1 MAEVTRFVG
10 IDVSKAQLDVALGD
24 NEGTFSIA
32 NDEHGIRE
40 LLKRLTPGAD
50 LVILEATGG
59 LEVAVA
65 GALATAGI
73 AVAVVNP
80 RQVREFARATG
91 RLAKTDRLDAQ
102 VLARFGEAVKLPVRP
117 LKDEQAQALEALV
130 VRRSQLVAMLT
141 AEKNRR
147 ANAARVIRRSI
158 DEHIRW
164 LEKRLSGF
172 DDELAEL
179 IRETPLWRKRDE
191 LLRSVPGVG
200 KVLSSTLLA
209 HLPEL
214 GALNRKQIAALAGL
228 APFNRDSGSL
238 HGSRCIWGGRAQV
251 RRVLYMAVVAAVRS
265 NPVIK
270 NFYTQ
275 LRARGKF
282 PKSALTACMR
292 KLLVILN
299 AMLHNKTHWQTPAL
313 TSSTSALSPFLGAV
327 PDTVAARLITAFGL
341 FSRHT

>member
-102 VLARFGEAVKLPVRP
+102 VLARFGEAVKPPVRP
-117 LKDEQAQALEALV
+117 LRDEQAQALGSAGD
-130 VRRSQLVAMLT
+130 A
-141 AEKNRR
+141 AE
-147 ANAARVIRRSI
+147 
-158 DEHIRW
+158 
-164 LEKRLSGF
+164 
-172 DDELAEL
+172 
-179 IRETPLWRKRDE
+179 
-191 LLRSVPGVG
+191 SVGCHADG
-200 KVLSSTLLA
+200 
-209 HLPEL
+209 
-214 GALNRKQIAALAGL
+214 
-228 APFNRDSGSL
+228 
-238 HGSRCIWGGRAQV
+238 
-251 RRVLYMAVVAAVRS
+251 
-265 NPVIK
+265 
-270 NFYTQ
+270 
-275 LRARGKF
+275 
-282 PKSALTACMR
+282 
-292 KLLVILN
+292 
-299 AMLHNKTHWQTPAL
+299 
-313 TSSTSALSPFLGAV
+313 
-327 PDTVAARLITAFGL
+327 
-341 FSRHT
+341 